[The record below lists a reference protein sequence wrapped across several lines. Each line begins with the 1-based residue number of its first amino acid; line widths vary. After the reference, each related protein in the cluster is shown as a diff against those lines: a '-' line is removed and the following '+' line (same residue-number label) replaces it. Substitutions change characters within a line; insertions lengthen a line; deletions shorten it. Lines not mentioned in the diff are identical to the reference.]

1 LHYLREQVSFGSYSV
16 LYRPARHLSRND
28 RKNALILLETLLAN
42 LDIGVE
48 PFALCDVHGR
58 WEATLGKKAF
68 ASVHYVL
75 KGRGTIS
82 VRKGRKRS
90 LKEGSMVISPAGVRL
105 WIEPDGAAAQAVA
118 TATSCRDL
126 PEGWRHVRTGSG
138 RRGVTLA
145 CGAIRVTYQQSVG
158 LFEYLREPIHEDFS
172 DSPEVHRVFAEL
184 LQEMAEPQPGSRMI
198 IESLMQRC
206 LVILL
211 RRHCASGQCQLPW
224 LSALE
229 NPKLGRAI
237 ATMLDRP
244 EAPHTLA
251 SLAQTAS
258 MSRSAFAQQF
268 TAAFGRPAIAFL
280 REIRLR
286 RAARQLEITD
296 LAVKAVAT
304 AAGFRSRSYFWR
316 AFKTLYGIDPARFRT
331 ERRAIPAK
339 VLIDQPTTRRGNRS
353 ITAAT

>member
-1 LHYLREQVSFGSYSV
+1 M
-16 LYRPARHLSRND
+16 
-28 RKNALILLETLLAN
+28 ILLETLLTD
-42 LDIGVE
+42 LDVCVE

-58 WEATLGKKAF
+58 WEATLGKKGF

-82 VRKGRKRS
+82 VRNGTELS
-90 LKEGSMVISPAGVRL
+90 VKEGSMVIIPAGVRL
-105 WIEPDGAAAQAVA
+105 WIEPDGAAAQGVA
-118 TATSCRDL
+118 TAISCQDL

-138 RRGVTLA
+138 RHGVTLA

-158 LFEYLREPIHEDFS
+158 LFDYLREPIIEDFS

-184 LQEMAEPQPGSRMI
+184 LREMAEPQPGSRMI
-198 IESLMQRC
+198 IESLLQRC

-211 RRHCASGQCQLPW
+211 RRHCASGRCELPW

-237 ATMLDRP
+237 ATILDRP
-244 EAPHTLA
+244 EAPHTLS
-251 SLAQTAS
+251 SLAQTAG

-280 REIRLR
+280 CEIRLR
-286 RAARQLEITD
+286 RAARHLEITD
-296 LAVKAVAT
+296 LAVKAVAA

-316 AFKTLYGIDPARFRT
+316 AFKALYGIDPAHFRT
-331 ERRAIPAK
+331 KRRAILASRAA
-339 VLIDQPTTRRGNRS
+339 IDS
-353 ITAAT
+353 DS